1 LREDGDVDVDEN
13 CKTGTLIDR
22 GKRAD
27 DTPEPPAILSGV
39 VNNFHL
45 ASFPAFLSV
54 NIQLSSSLLHILLS
68 LSFQLQ
74 YA

>member
-1 LREDGDVDVDEN
+1 MSMLMSMKIVRR
-13 CKTGTLIDR
+13 TGTLIDR

-27 DTPEPPAILSGV
+27 DTPELPAISSV
-39 VNNFHL
+39 VNNLYL
-45 ASFPAFLSV
+45 ASFPAFLSA
-54 NIQLSSSLLHILLS
+54 NIQLFSCLLHILLS